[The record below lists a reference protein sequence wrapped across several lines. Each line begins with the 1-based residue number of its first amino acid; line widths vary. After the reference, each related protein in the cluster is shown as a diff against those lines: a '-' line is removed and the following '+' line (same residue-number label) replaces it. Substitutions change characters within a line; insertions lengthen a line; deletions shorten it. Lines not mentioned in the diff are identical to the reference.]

1 MISGPVSS
9 GRPPGLVACPLV
21 PGPVLA
27 PPPRQ
32 VPVVEVIDVTL
43 APRDDL
49 LLKVGLLLPSTSL
62 VTVSRLYLL
71 ILLPQLGWP
80 ARPAI
85 LVARAPLAILECARA
100 VYSIQCAVFSVQC
113 AACSVQCSVFS
124 V

>member
-32 VPVVEVIDVTL
+32 VPVVEVINVTL

-49 LLKVGLLLPSTSL
+49 LLKVPPLAQHQSGHSLQAVTSL
-62 VTVSRLYLL
+62 
-71 ILLPQLGWP
+71 LLPQLGWP
-80 ARPAI
+80 APPAI
-85 LVARAPLAILECARA
+85 LVT
-100 VYSIQCAVFSVQC
+100 
-113 AACSVQCSVFS
+113 
-124 V
+124 

>member
-32 VPVVEVIDVTL
+32 VPVVEVINVTL

-49 LLKVGLLLPSTSL
+49 LLKVGLRLPSNSL
-62 VTVSRLYLL
+62 VTVSTAPPAGLAS
-71 ILLPQLGWP
+71 PACHFGHMSTLGNP
-80 ARPAI
+80 G
-85 LVARAPLAILECARA
+85 
-100 VYSIQCAVFSVQC
+100 VYSIQCAVFSIYC
-113 AACSVQCSVFS
+113 AVCGDTRVQCSI
-124 V
+124 